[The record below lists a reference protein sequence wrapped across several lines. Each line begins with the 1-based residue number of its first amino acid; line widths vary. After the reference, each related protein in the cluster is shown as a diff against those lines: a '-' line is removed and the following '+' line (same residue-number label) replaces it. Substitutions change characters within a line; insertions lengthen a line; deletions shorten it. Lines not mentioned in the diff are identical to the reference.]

1 MLYVSS
7 CLKSYIHFAHFQV
20 KVWFL
25 VPDFHCGP
33 VFPLNIL
40 LQPLHDLHEYFRGV
54 CKWLIK
60 HLYSVSIMC
69 VCLCVWQMC
78 TGQDSSVSARVLLY
92 HSLSCQHTHSL
103 SKCFLRVR
111 HDRWPPPSHA
121 CISGSSSS
129 SFSISLIWLFSV
141 LLSLFNLFCSLLAV
155 KWFSWFPQFCLVI

>member
-1 MLYVSS
+1 MPYVSS
-7 CLKSYIHFAHFQV
+7 CLKFHIHFAHFQV

-33 VFPLNIL
+33 VFPLNVL

-78 TGQDSSVSARVLLY
+78 TGQDSSVSARAPLY

-111 HDRWPPPSHA
+111 HDRWPHLHMLASQVLHPPPFLFLWSD
-121 CISGSSSS
+121 CSLFFSLSS
-129 SFSISLIWLFSV
+129 ICSV
-141 LLSLFNLFCSLLAV
+141 LC
-155 KWFSWFPQFCLVI
+155 